1 VFLSLALIRFIP
13 YPFLACPNFPSI
25 GFRYPGLT
33 WYATAFADGRPRGL
47 AASIIGL
54 AFQPFSIAL
63 GAVDLICQYFCRIK
77 AKAISVIF
85 HLVNQVA
92 TLVESIPG
100 DGIQKRKSVHQ
111 IHVDLGSEFGF
122 GAGFPTVDGSDVGL
136 IDTHYA
142 VRYLMARCP
151 KHLQLLVINGLDDP
165 VALLHLMGERKHDKT
180 VKLLFNYLGLL
191 FSSEPILQN
200 RLNLILS
207 VNFLL

>member
-1 VFLSLALIRFIP
+1 
-13 YPFLACPNFPSI
+13 
-25 GFRYPGLT
+25 
-33 WYATAFADGRPRGL
+33 
-47 AASIIGL
+47 
-54 AFQPFSIAL
+54 
-63 GAVDLICQYFCRIK
+63 VDL
-77 AKAISVIF
+77 S
-85 HLVNQVA
+85 
-92 TLVESIPG
+92 
-100 DGIQKRKSVHQ
+100 
-111 IHVDLGSEFGF
+111 SEFGF
-122 GAGFPTVDGSDVGL
+122 GSGFPADDGSDMGL

>member
-1 VFLSLALIRFIP
+1 VVCNCLCGWTAQ
-13 YPFLACPNFPSI
+13 
-25 GFRYPGLT
+25 GF
-33 WYATAFADGRPRGL
+33 GRQHN
-47 AASIIGL
+47 SL